1 MGQWYQRSSG
11 LSNFDYYLG
20 PKPNPAP
27 LAWNRQVFTKIGG
40 PGNKYIAKDQWGNRH
55 LTWVRL
61 RHNAAGVNVLFAN
74 THGPLGNC
82 GTGVGS
88 NWVAG
93 INENKRA
100 DDVVFMTGDYNCGSG
115 TPAMNMLKGQLNVAY
130 DGGIDQILASG
141 AEKASGG
148 SGRREG
154 SPSDHP
160 LIKGAFTVRGGG
172 GSPRRRRA
180 AAPVRLN
187 GVSQCARFSQWPN
200 VANGVTCNRCV
211 ALVKTAPYG
220 GRCDAYCQS
229 FGHRCVEAAEEQNN
243 NCDIK
248 YRAGCSQAIT
258 GTSDMLCACMGSG
271 APTPSTPSTASCVAS
286 NVQRR
291 RRDSSCA
298 CRRRDGRSSTGLYE
312 CIGSSLKFR

>member
-1 MGQWYQRSSG
+1 MG
-11 LSNFDYYLG
+11 
-20 PKPNPAP
+20 
-27 LAWNRQVFTKIGG
+27 
-40 PGNKYIAKDQWGNRH
+40 
-55 LTWVRL
+55 
-61 RHNAAGVNVLFAN
+61 
-74 THGPLGNC
+74 GNC
-82 GTGVGS
+82 GNSVGS
-88 NWVAG
+88 NWLAG

-100 DDVVFMTGDYNCGSG
+100 GDVIFMTGDYNCGSG

-180 AAPVRLN
+180 TAPVRLN

-200 VANGVTCNRCV
+200 VASGVTCNRCI
-211 ALVKTAPYG
+211 ALVKTAAYG

-243 NCDIK
+243 NCAVK
-248 YRAGCSQAIT
+248 YKAGCSQAIT

-271 APTPSTPSTASCVAS
+271 ATGVPRRRNLPTNSSCVAS

-298 CRRRDGRSSTGLYE
+298 CRRRDGRSSTGLYA
-312 CIGSSLKFR
+312 CVGSSLKFS